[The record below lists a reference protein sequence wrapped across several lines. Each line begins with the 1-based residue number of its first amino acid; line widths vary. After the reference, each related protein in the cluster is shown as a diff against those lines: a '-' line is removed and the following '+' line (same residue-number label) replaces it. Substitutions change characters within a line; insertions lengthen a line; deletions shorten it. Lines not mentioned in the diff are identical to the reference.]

1 MHASSGLANLCGIKQ
16 HAVLTRAWWAVVSLQ
31 VAVLPTSSSNGTY
44 FKVSGVMVTRRI
56 SSYDNGDYT
65 DVLLLNAME
74 GEEYKLKTEG

>member
-1 MHASSGLANLCGIKQ
+1 M
-16 HAVLTRAWWAVVSLQ
+16 
-31 VAVLPTSSSNGTY
+31 PTSSSNGTY

-74 GEEYKLKTEG
+74 GEDYKLKTEG

>member
-1 MHASSGLANLCGIKQ
+1 M
-16 HAVLTRAWWAVVSLQ
+16 VLLQ
-31 VAVLPTSSSNGTY
+31 VTVLPTSSSNGTY

-74 GEEYKLKTEG
+74 GEDYKLKTEG